1 MTLTRLAKS
10 RIRCGE
16 PAYPSAAPSTTQS
29 PTLSPRDRAVWRQ
42 YVGGWASPPAQVKI
56 DFSKMPQRPVSEGF
70 VFPKSTEQ
78 KLAEAEAKIADLQE
92 GLEQKLAEAE
102 AKIADLEEALKK
114 YREMREMS
122 KNEHTRYNGVRVLH
136 NKNDVEERGYDGSYS
151 EEYMIQLAIKER
163 CPIVQKSGPKGKWY
177 LKGKDMSHDHLKN
190 MVEMKLRDPTPEHK
204 NKYIILINM

>member
-10 RIRCGE
+10 RISMGE
-16 PAYPSAAPSTTQS
+16 PAYPSAAPFTTQS
-29 PTLSPRDRAVWRQ
+29 PTLSPHDRAVWRQ

-70 VFPKSTEQ
+70 VFPKS
-78 KLAEAEAKIADLQE
+78 I
-92 GLEQKLAEAE
+92 EQKLAEAE

-163 CPIVQKSGPKGKWY
+163 CPIVQKAGTDAKWY
-177 LKGKDMSHDHLKN
+177 LKGRDMPHDHLKN
-190 MVEMKLRDPTPEHK
+190 MVETQLKDPKPEHK
-204 NKYIILINM
+204 NKYIILINV